1 LQGANGDIPA
11 NPDAIAHALA
21 RTPQKHLPTIGNKCP
36 IAKKLAP
43 LGLRRCDTQVVAN
56 TIARSELNVFRDLQ
70 AIPRHPSTGKG
81 QWRWRLRAG
90 NHETV
95 ASGESYVN
103 KADCLHVIELIKGVQ
118 SDTPVKEI

>member
-1 LQGANGDIPA
+1 MYFEIYRQSKG
-11 NPDAIAHALA
+11 
-21 RTPQKHLPTIGNKCP
+21 T
-36 IAKKLAP
+36 
-43 LGLRRCDTQVVAN
+43 
-56 TIARSELNVFRDLQ
+56 
-70 AIPRHPSTGKG
+70 PSTGKG

-118 SDTPVKEI
+118 GRLRSRKSKRLSRLLMLDGQLLDPALDNAGKTLLTAPP